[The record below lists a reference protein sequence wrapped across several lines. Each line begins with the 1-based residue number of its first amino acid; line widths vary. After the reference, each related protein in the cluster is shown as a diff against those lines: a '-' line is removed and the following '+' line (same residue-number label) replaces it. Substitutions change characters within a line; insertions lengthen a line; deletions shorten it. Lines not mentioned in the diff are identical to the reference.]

1 MLIVEGFKKVGKDY
15 HINNT
20 LKDKGY
26 FPMHYDDF
34 AFKTG
39 DYGLHLP
46 NSFIVGAVLS
56 KLPKEISGEIA
67 LNRGIISTWIYSMQD
82 NMGVEKYIKRHYLDD
97 LVKNKAEIVL
107 IIHDNKDVA
116 KRLFNQREK
125 RVADVHDEFTDFD
138 DYWEQYLNYT
148 IKALEIMNVLRG
160 YGIPCSTL
168 RNSEVKNFVP
178 YREVNK

>member
-34 AFKTG
+34 GFKTG
-39 DYGLHLP
+39 DYGLNLP

-56 KLPKEISGEIA
+56 KLPKEISGKIA
-67 LNRGIISTWIYSMQD
+67 LNRGILSTWIYSMQD

-116 KRLFNQREK
+116 KRLFYQRAK
-125 RVADVHDEFTDFD
+125 RETDVHDDFVDFD
-138 DYWEQYLNYT
+138 DYWKQYENFNSL
-148 IKALEIMNVLRG
+148 ALSIMSLLSKF
-160 YGIPCSTL
+160 GIPCSTIS
-168 RNSEVKNFVP
+168 NSEVENFVP
-178 YREVNK
+178 YKWW